1 MDQGNFNASTLF
13 DQGKDSKSSSDV
25 VKDVYTKGGLRAIL
39 GVEQDGDVEGDKTP
53 DEDEEE
59 KDSARIESAMAS
71 LEDADDVAAL
81 RGAQKEAADELKE
94 FDESIEYAKESDAED
109 DSGAETKK
117 ENTSAKSDET
127 EKQSAEDESKKEEQE
142 MEKEFAAWQEK
153 AGMDASAIEAS
164 LSPMERYGLR
174 FRTEIDPFYSIF
186 AVMEE
191 QRKNE
196 AQHEADDAMDIDE
209 IERENEEDEL
219 RAMENGD
226 LLATFPE
233 PEDLVRQKSLYLR
246 EKARL
251 RASKKLRKLT
261 GQDWESRVDGLTKNP
276 LTRDS
281 QS

>member
-1 MDQGNFNASTLF
+1 MDQGNPIAKFPPPLLF
-13 DQGKDSKSSSDV
+13 VSCLRPNRNKCNSSSSSDV

-196 AQHEADDAMDIDE
+196 AQQEADDAY
-209 IERENEEDEL
+209 
-219 RAMENGD
+219 GS
-226 LLATFPE
+226 
-233 PEDLVRQKSLYLR
+233 QKYV
-246 EKARL
+246 
-251 RASKKLRKLT
+251 
-261 GQDWESRVDGLTKNP
+261 ESD
-276 LTRDS
+276 
-281 QS
+281 